1 MKILKFYSNSCG
13 PCKVMSKELAKL
25 KDIEVV
31 DYDATDED
39 NAEILDKYKVLSIPT
54 IIVVDDK
61 GDIISRFGGI
71 VPIEKIKEVIN
82 ETH

>member
-25 KDIEVV
+25 KDIEIV
-31 DYDATDED
+31 DYDATDE
-39 NAEILDKYKVLSIPT
+39 NNIEILDKYKVLSIPT

-61 GDIISRFGGI
+61 GDTINRFGGI

>member
-25 KDIEVV
+25 KDIEIV
-31 DYDATDED
+31 DYDATDE
-39 NAEILDKYKVLSIPT
+39 NNVEILDKYKVLSIPT

-61 GDIISRFGGI
+61 GDTISRFGGI
-71 VPIEKIKEVIN
+71 VPIEKIKEVIK
-82 ETH
+82 

>member
-25 KDIEVV
+25 KDIEIV
-31 DYDATDED
+31 DYDATDE
-39 NAEILDKYKVLSIPT
+39 NNVEILDKYKVLSIPT
-54 IIVVDDK
+54 IVIVDSEGNIVSK
-61 GDIISRFGGI
+61 FGGI
-71 VPIEKIKEVIN
+71 VPIEKIKEVLN

>member
-25 KDIEVV
+25 KDIEVI
-31 DYDATDED
+31 DYDATDE
-39 NAEILDKYKVLSIPT
+39 NNVEILDKYKVLSIPT

-61 GDIISRFGGI
+61 GDTISRFGGI
-71 VPIEKIKEVIN
+71 VPIEKIKEVIK
-82 ETH
+82 

>member
-25 KDIEVV
+25 KGIEIV
-31 DYDATDED
+31 DYDATDE
-39 NAEILDKYKVLSIPT
+39 NNVEILDKYKVLSIPT

-61 GDIISRFGGI
+61 GDIINRFGGI
-71 VPIEKIKEVIN
+71 VPIEKIKEVIK
-82 ETH
+82 